1 MKRIKHHFTLFAVS
15 TTLFISSA
23 YAAPEQTVNSS
34 KLLSIQQSE
43 QMKNTVEKSLGQN
56 TTNQLKLSESPWLDW
71 GLTQEEWSQYQQL
84 KAGSRGTWTP
94 NLDPLTMLGIEAKTE
109 QERNHFAELLAQKEY
124 QRVEKEIAFQIA
136 YNRAFERLYPNQL
149 PFSNNGNASTP
160 VSAINRV
167 IYFTKLDCEECNKNV
182 GRLLNVVG
190 NMPIDIY
197 FLDSMKDDNKI
208 RDWAVKYQIDI
219 NKVRSR
225 QITLNHDSGYWLKYG
240 QGKIPVAFQISG
252 DNQWKILRY

>member
-1 MKRIKHHFTLFAVS
+1 MKSRITMLIT
-15 TTLFISSA
+15 TTLAMSSA
-23 YAAPEQTVNSS
+23 YAVPNQTVNSANLQS
-34 KLLSIQQSE
+34 LQQAE
-43 QMKNTVEKSLGQN
+43 QQKNTVEKALGQN

-84 KAGSRGTWTP
+84 KAGSRGIWTP

-109 QERNHFAELLAQKEY
+109 QERAHFAELLAKKEY
-124 QRVEKEIAFQIA
+124 QRVEKEIDFQIA
-136 YNRAFERLYPNQL
+136 YTRAFERLYPNQL
-149 PFSNNGNASTP
+149 PFSNDGNAGTP
-160 VSAINRV
+160 VSAVSRV
-167 IYFTKLDCEECNKNV
+167 IYFTKLDCDECNKNV
-182 GRLLNVVG
+182 GRLLNIVG
-190 NMPIDIY
+190 DKPIDIY

-219 NKVRSR
+219 EKVRHR

-240 QGKIPVAFQISG
+240 QGKMPVAFQISG